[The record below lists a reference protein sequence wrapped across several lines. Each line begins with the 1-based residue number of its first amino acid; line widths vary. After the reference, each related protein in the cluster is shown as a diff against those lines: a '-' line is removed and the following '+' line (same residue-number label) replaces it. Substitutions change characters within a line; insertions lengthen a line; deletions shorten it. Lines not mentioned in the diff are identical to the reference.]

1 MIIHLDK
8 EQVRQE
14 RRRLLSDDVF
24 VIFHDALRQFC
35 REGYTMLAP
44 AEIYLSAKSFA
55 SDVLQLPDI
64 LEGIED
70 EMDDI
75 QDDAANEDEAMLVLM
90 VASAVIFAAGKT
102 YEHLDVKAII
112 MTIYKRLNDHPL
124 FFQLLEICARKEE
137 KKWMEG
143 KRTNLLTCEL
153 NVMKADGT
161 KASDVKD
168 FLHPFLQQV
177 CEYPPD
183 TIEKVLIPLHD
194 LNRQYEGELDKEV
207 DLLRRKLGVNTP
219 APSTPS
225 SFVVKEG
232 KATTVITMI
241 RDYQSGKSKPK
252 DLAMPVRAAMD
263 AGVIR
268 RPTFNEYKAID
279 GLAIMTKT
287 TFTDY
292 MNPDNKPLHD
302 LNRQYEGELDKEVD
316 LLRRKL
322 GVNTPAPSTPSSFVV
337 KEGKATT
344 VITMIRDYQ
353 SGKSK
358 PKDLAMPVRAAM
370 DAGVI
375 RRPTFNEY
383 KAIDGLAIM
392 TKTTFTDYMNPDN
405 KPYEKD
411 MAYREMVNGFSRI
424 V

>member
-143 KRTNLLTCEL
+143 KRTNLQTCEL

-177 CEYPPD
+177 CAYPD
-183 TIEKVLIPLHD
+183 ETIERVLNPLRD
-194 LNRQYEGELDKEV
+194 LNEMHSGMFDEEV
-207 DLLRRKLGVNTP
+207 NMLKRKLGVRNYNPTASVFP
-219 APSTPS
+219 FINDSKNADLILS
-225 SFVVKEG
+225 KI
-232 KATTVITMI
+232 KK
-241 RDYQSGKSKPK
+241 YQSGKTKAK
-252 DLAMPVRAAMD
+252 DLAMPVRAAID

-268 RPTFNEYKAID
+268 RPSFCEYDDVEGFAKIPRSSLSD
-279 GLAIMTKT
+279 YTKPGQHPY
-287 TFTDY
+287 DSAA
-292 MNPDNKPLHD
+292 
-302 LNRQYEGELDKEVD
+302 YE
-316 LLRRKL
+316 
-322 GVNTPAPSTPSSFVV
+322 NIV
-337 KEGKATT
+337 KEFK
-344 VITMIRDYQ
+344 
-353 SGKSK
+353 
-358 PKDLAMPVRAAM
+358 
-370 DAGVI
+370 
-375 RRPTFNEY
+375 N
-383 KAIDGLAIM
+383 
-392 TKTTFTDYMNPDN
+392 
-405 KPYEKD
+405 
-411 MAYREMVNGFSRI
+411 I